1 MDLNYWENCCKQ
13 ELEQL
18 RKFVKENN
26 FDLDIGERI
35 EEREAQK
42 HLDDL
47 SEDLVNFLRGVNEE
61 WKEVYKYISNV
72 NWTKTTFVSIN
83 LTTYLSWYFKLFFF

>member
-1 MDLNYWENCCKQ
+1 M
-13 ELEQL
+13 
-18 RKFVKENN
+18 KENN

-61 WKEVYKYISNV
+61 
-72 NWTKTTFVSIN
+72 
-83 LTTYLSWYFKLFFF
+83 